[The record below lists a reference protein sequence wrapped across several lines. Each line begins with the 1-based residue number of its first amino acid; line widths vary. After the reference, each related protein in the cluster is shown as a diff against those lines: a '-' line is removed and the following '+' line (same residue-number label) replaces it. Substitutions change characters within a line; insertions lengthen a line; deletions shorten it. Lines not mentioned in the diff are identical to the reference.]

1 MNIKKKDRFMKIGK
15 NGKNQVI
22 EVLRVKGDAV
32 VCESYFKQGVE
43 LNVPISALN
52 DSALYKSIL

>member
-22 EVLRVKGDAV
+22 EVLRVEGDAV
-32 VCESYFKQGVE
+32 VCESYFKQGIE
-43 LNVPISALN
+43 LNIPISALN
-52 DSALYKSIL
+52 DAALYKSIL